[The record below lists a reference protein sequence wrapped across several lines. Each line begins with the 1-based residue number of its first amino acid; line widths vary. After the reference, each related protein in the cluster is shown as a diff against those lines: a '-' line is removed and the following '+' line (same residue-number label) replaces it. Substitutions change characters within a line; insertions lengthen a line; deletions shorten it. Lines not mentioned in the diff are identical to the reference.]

1 MLKCAAA
8 PKSIVR
14 VCMKKKPKEA
24 LAKGLSLPRDVVFG
38 DFIITL
44 TGNEQV
50 MIENYKGILSYEENQ
65 IAVQGNHVVLR
76 IIGTNLVIQYYS
88 MEIMKVTGEIT
99 RLEYA

>member
-1 MLKCAAA
+1 
-8 PKSIVR
+8 
-14 VCMKKKPKEA
+14 MKKKPKEA
-24 LAKGLSLPRDVVFG
+24 LAKGLSLPREVFFG
-38 DFIITL
+38 YFIITL

-50 MIENYKGILSYEENQ
+50 MIENYKGILSYEEHQ
-65 IAVQGNHVVLR
+65 IVVQGNHVVLR

>member
-1 MLKCAAA
+1 
-8 PKSIVR
+8 
-14 VCMKKKPKEA
+14 MKKKPKEA

-44 TGNEQV
+44 TGNEPV
-50 MIENYKGILSYEENQ
+50 MIENYKGILSYEEHQ
-65 IAVQGNHVVLR
+65 IVVQGNHVVLR

>member
-8 PKSIVR
+8 PKSIVW
-14 VCMKKKPKEA
+14 VYMKKKPKEA

>member
-1 MLKCAAA
+1 
-8 PKSIVR
+8 
-14 VCMKKKPKEA
+14 MKKKPKEA

-44 TGNEQV
+44 TGNEQ
-50 MIENYKGILSYEENQ
+50 NYKGILSYEEHQ
-65 IAVQGNHVVLR
+65 IVIQGNHVVLR